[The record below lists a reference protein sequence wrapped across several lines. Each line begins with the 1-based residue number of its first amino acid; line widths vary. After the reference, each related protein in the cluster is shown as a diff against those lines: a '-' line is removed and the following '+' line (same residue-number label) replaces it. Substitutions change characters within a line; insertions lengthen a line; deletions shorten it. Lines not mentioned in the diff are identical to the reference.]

1 MIAAHD
7 RLNLRASDNLAA
19 CEQSVGGDVA
29 EAELHEALRLARGA
43 CELLDRAA
51 PASGS
56 RGHSVRIAQAI
67 SESLVTELE
76 MVTGKGSTRAKRI
89 G

>member
-1 MIAAHD
+1 MTAHHQ
-7 RLNLRASDNLAA
+7 LSLR
-19 CEQSVGGDVA
+19 VGDLKELVESTTESTA
-29 EAELHEALRLARGA
+29 EAELREALRLARGA

-56 RGHSVRIAQAI
+56 RGHAIRIAQAI

-76 MVTGKGSTRAKRI
+76 IVTGKGDPRRRVT
-89 G
+89 